1 MVVDLLNIQ
10 PQKVSTDVASYSM
23 LVFGGVKGGKA
34 LADSTVIPTVD
45 GEKRISEVK
54 VGDFV
59 FDRTGKPT
67 KVLGVY
73 PQGKQKV
80 YEVHFEDGR
89 VVKSNIDH
97 LWTVVSGHGGRFVTK
112 TLKEI
117 VESGVKVTKTV
128 YGKQKET
135 HPFQVPINEALY
147 FPTKELEYNPYML
160 GVLIGDGSFKAKQLT
175 ISVGDT
181 KQDILKYIAK
191 KTNSESQRNH
201 ESNYN
206 YSFKLNEPIEGNNGH
221 TRYFVQTEDIVPEHL
236 IGKLSI
242 EKSLPKDIFEAS
254 YEQRLAMLQG
264 LLDTDGTVCG
274 STLSKIEY
282 STSSE
287 QLAEDVIKLSR
298 SLGLRTSKISSDRR
312 SDSSRYRNLEYVV
325 AIQTEN
331 YKKKEL
337 FRFNTRS
344 LKMAE
349 DVYNVKSTR
358 NYKSVKIVDVVETD
372 AEEDMTC
379 LYVDNMEH
387 LFLANDYVV
396 THNTT
401 FVHKLYGNRVLHVMT
416 EKRYKA
422 LAGADVQYVSNW
434 GEYLQV
440 LAQLRKKE
448 VKERYDVISI
458 DTIDN
463 LVPMLEKYVASK
475 YSESAIGE
483 RSDIWGADWT
493 DAKTMWR
500 DGMQMIERLGFV
512 PAFVSHSIQNTIQ
525 VPKSSILES
534 EKDELT
540 QFTEGTDKK
549 TGQSYLEFLQ
559 YQPDIKGKYLAVIN
573 NMVDNILYIDSTVD
587 TQGREHR
594 VIHLRGTL
602 QYQAGSTF
610 KDIEPIIPLSPEAYT
625 QAITDAVNK
634 IDNKD
639 KTDVRQAD
647 ADTSDT
653 KLDFDSLMKEAQV
666 IGTALFKAE
675 HGDKVNAIVE
685 KVFGKEHKLNEATK
699 EQVELVDLVV
709 SQLKEVKQELGV

>member
-23 LVFGGVKGGKA
+23 LVYSDVKKGK
-34 LADSTVIPTVD
+34 
-45 GEKRISEVK
+45 
-54 VGDFV
+54 
-59 FDRTGKPT
+59 
-67 KVLGVY
+67 
-73 PQGKQKV
+73 
-80 YEVHFEDGR
+80 
-89 VVKSNIDH
+89 
-97 LWTVVSGHGGRFVTK
+97 
-112 TLKEI
+112 
-117 VESGVKVTKTV
+117 
-128 YGKQKET
+128 
-135 HPFQVPINEALY
+135 
-147 FPTKELEYNPYML
+147 
-160 GVLIGDGSFKAKQLT
+160 
-175 ISVGDT
+175 
-181 KQDILKYIAK
+181 
-191 KTNSESQRNH
+191 
-201 ESNYN
+201 
-206 YSFKLNEPIEGNNGH
+206 
-221 TRYFVQTEDIVPEHL
+221 
-236 IGKLSI
+236 
-242 EKSLPKDIFEAS
+242 
-254 YEQRLAMLQG
+254 
-264 LLDTDGTVCG
+264 
-274 STLSKIEY
+274 
-282 STSSE
+282 
-287 QLAEDVIKLSR
+287 
-298 SLGLRTSKISSDRR
+298 
-312 SDSSRYRNLEYVV
+312 
-325 AIQTEN
+325 
-331 YKKKEL
+331 
-337 FRFNTRS
+337 
-344 LKMAE
+344 
-349 DVYNVKSTR
+349 
-358 NYKSVKIVDVVETD
+358 
-372 AEEDMTC
+372 
-379 LYVDNMEH
+379 
-387 LFLANDYVV
+387 
-396 THNTT
+396 TT

-549 TGQSYLEFLQ
+549 TGQNYLEFLQ

-573 NMVDNILYIDSTVD
+573 NMVDNILYIDSTLD
-587 TQGREHR
+587 TQGKEHR

-610 KDIEPIIPLSPEAYT
+610 EDIEPIIPLSPEAYT

-634 IDNKD
+634 IDDKD

-647 ADTSDT
+647 ADTGDT
-653 KLDFDSLMKEAQV
+653 KLDFDSLMNEAKV

-685 KVFGKEHKLNEATK
+685 KVFGKDHKLNEATK

-709 SQLKEVKQELGV
+709 SQLKEVKHELGV